1 MMTATNRPA
10 LRVWADVSKHDLDRI
25 ISSATPSQLRL
36 CVEAVMQLPDSMQ
49 GQILCDMYIS
59 AIKFA
64 KLNHFTPIQ
73 ISTLMSILKQVHT
86 VCTSTPFGNFE
97 ATFLYFKE
105 LMLLHSVNRPPWSL
119 RVFDTREL
127 AMVTQYIQDTYFRH
141 FKMYK
146 YAFTPKV
153 KLDLSLSYAGR
164 AASPVPEG
172 LNENIDP
179 DSESVAVENE
189 ESELT
194 TTDVPAAIEESA
206 TEADEASPANKETDN
221 AVLNELESIIKKAI
235 SSQIKQLSSNVEQQ
249 LIETD
254 KAITEKIQSASGGR
268 ASAKGRKS
276 PKGSAKGKRK

>member
-1 MMTATNRPA
+1 MTAADIKPA
-10 LRVWADVSKHDLDRI
+10 LRVWADVSKHDIDRI
-25 ISSATPSQLRL
+25 LLSATSSQLRL
-36 CVEAVMQLPDSMQ
+36 SVESVMQLPNSMQ

-64 KLNHFTPIQ
+64 KLSSFTPLQ
-73 ISTLMSILKQVHT
+73 VSTLMSILKQVHT

-119 RVFDTREL
+119 QVFDTQEL
-127 AMVTQYIQDTYFRH
+127 AMVTQYVQDTYFRH

-164 AASPVPEG
+164 APSPVPEDTTESG
-172 LNENIDP
+172 EPEP
-179 DSESVAVENE
+179 DAVTADED
-189 ESELT
+189 ELT
-194 TTDVPAAIEESA
+194 ATDVPAVEEPLPE
-206 TEADEASPANKETDN
+206 TDVPNKETDN
-221 AVLNELESIIKKAI
+221 IVINELESIIKKAI
-235 SSQIKQLSSNVEQQ
+235 SSQIKQLSTSVEQQ

-254 KAITEKIQSASGGR
+254 KAITEKIQSANGGGR

-276 PKGSAKGKRK
+276 PKGSAKGKRR